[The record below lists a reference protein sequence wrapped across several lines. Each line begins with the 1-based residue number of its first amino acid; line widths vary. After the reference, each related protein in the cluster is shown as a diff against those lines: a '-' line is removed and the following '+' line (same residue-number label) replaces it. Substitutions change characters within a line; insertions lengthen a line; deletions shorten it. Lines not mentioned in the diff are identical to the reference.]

1 MSFYYSK
8 NFFWRIV
15 YIVWPPVIRLLEF
28 IKVHNYRQK
37 FLLGNL
43 SPNYNK
49 ENLVEFLLKKD
60 FEFGIIAYKDP
71 GEILGM
77 RRLDTPLYQYHVRLF
92 EDGEIRGHYEYTP
105 EARPISHA
113 LEIGFESRDNF
124 FKEILGEYLV

>member
-1 MSFYYSK
+1 MPGNQKNCSNAAPSFSK
-8 NFFWRIV
+8 QRILV
-15 YIVWPPVIRLLEF
+15 SNVIKL
-28 IKVHNYRQK
+28 I
-37 FLLGNL
+37 
-43 SPNYNK
+43 
-49 ENLVEFLLKKD
+49 EFLLKKD

-77 RRLDTPLYQYHVRLF
+77 RRLDTPLYQYHIRLF

-113 LEIGFESRDNF
+113 LEIGFESRDGF